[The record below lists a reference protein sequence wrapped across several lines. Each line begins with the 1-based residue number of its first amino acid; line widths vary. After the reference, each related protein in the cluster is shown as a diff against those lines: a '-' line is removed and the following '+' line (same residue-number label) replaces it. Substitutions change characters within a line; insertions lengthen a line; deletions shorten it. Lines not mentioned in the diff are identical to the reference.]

1 MHLKHKPKHEDTH
14 MNHVHITQGSGKMTG
29 IQSINTPTST
39 NEFCLKMRQVKANAI
54 CKKCYAFRY
63 EKLRPTL
70 VEALKRNL
78 FLAERYLEVGEIPT
92 ISDDIARFDSYGELI
107 NMIHFINYLYIAAGN
122 PHTTF
127 TLWTKRL
134 DIVQE
139 VLLTRTKPDNLILIY
154 SSPVVDKQADLP
166 AGFNKVFTSYTR
178 GGAQNINCHGACNTC
193 RLCYSHNDTVNI
205 NEIIK

>member
-1 MHLKHKPKHEDTH
+1 
-14 MNHVHITQGSGKMTG
+14 MNQVHITQGSGKMTG
-29 IQSINTPTST
+29 IQSINTPTTT

-63 EKLRPTL
+63 ESYRPSL

-107 NMIHFINYLYIAAGN
+107 NLIHFINYLYIAAGN

-139 VLLTRTKPDNLILIY
+139 VLLTHTKPDNLILIY

-166 AGFNKVFTSYTR
+166 AGFDKVFTSYTR
-178 GGAQNINCHGACNTC
+178 GGAQDINCHGACNTC